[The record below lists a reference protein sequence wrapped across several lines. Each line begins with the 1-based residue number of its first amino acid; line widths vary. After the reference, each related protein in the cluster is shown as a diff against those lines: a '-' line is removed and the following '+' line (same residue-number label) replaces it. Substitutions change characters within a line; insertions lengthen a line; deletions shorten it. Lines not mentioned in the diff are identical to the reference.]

1 MGYYASGDTRK
12 TIQNSED
19 EGYENQSSCTTISV
33 GVLNQLDVND
43 KQYFTFRIS
52 QDISPAPTTP
62 PISDDTD
69 RPFWAEDEL
78 SSSESKQQLNE
89 KQKRRHSLSYRNRVA
104 IHRSR
109 SLLFQSSSSSLD
121 SLSEQISPGGTY

>member
-33 GVLNQLDVND
+33 GVLNQLNVND

-52 QDISPAPTTP
+52 QDIVSYYY
-62 PISDDTD
+62 
-69 RPFWAEDEL
+69 
-78 SSSESKQQLNE
+78 
-89 KQKRRHSLSYRNRVA
+89 QKYA
-104 IHRSR
+104 FI
-109 SLLFQSSSSSLD
+109 
-121 SLSEQISPGGTY
+121 

>member
-52 QDISPAPTTP
+52 QDI
-62 PISDDTD
+62 
-69 RPFWAEDEL
+69 
-78 SSSESKQQLNE
+78 
-89 KQKRRHSLSYRNRVA
+89 LSYYYQKYA
-104 IHRSR
+104 FI
-109 SLLFQSSSSSLD
+109 
-121 SLSEQISPGGTY
+121 